1 MEEKKGI
8 IKKMFSVFR
17 KKADDKKIETVKKI
31 ETDKTIVKNERRV
44 RNLADRT
51 TDKAAMVRTAER
63 TEGEMKK
70 CPYCGSDLSSG
81 NNVRSRSRQNNDR
94 VSAYKEDDRDSKTT
108 YQSCR
113 LMIGNN
119 LFPDTLT
126 LSSDGISFQEG
137 SLFGSKAKRI
147 NYREVTSVRDKK
159 GLLFYD
165 VRIESKRN
173 QPIVLDGLWED
184 EAAEIKKTIHFL
196 QKKAELD
203 DESSSRRNRE
213 FDDEP

>member
-8 IKKMFSVFR
+8 IKKMFSVFK

-51 TDKAAMVRTAER
+51 TDKAAMVRTAGRTER

-81 NNVRSRSRQNNDR
+81 KNVRSKQNKDR
-94 VSAYKEDDRDSKTT
+94 ISADEEDNSDSETR
-108 YQSCR
+108 YQSSR

-119 LFPDTLT
+119 FFPDTLI
-126 LSSDGISFQEG
+126 LSSDGISFREG
-137 SLFGSKAKRI
+137 SLLGSKAKRI
-147 NYREVTSVRDKK
+147 NYREVAFVRVNK
-159 GLLFYD
+159 GILFSD
-165 VRIESKRN
+165 VRIELVRKP
-173 QPIVLDGLWED
+173 PILLDGLLYD
-184 EAAEIKKTIHFL
+184 EAKEIKDTIRSSQRKRDFDD
-196 QKKAELD
+196 D
-203 DESSSRRNRE
+203 DEL
-213 FDDEP
+213 